1 MLTQTT
7 QEIPYQASSE
17 NLFAAIRD
25 LPDAVWLD
33 SGRPHSIQGRFD
45 IISACPDAV
54 IETQGAISTIV
65 DKDGSRS
72 SEEDPF
78 SLAEQLL
85 EPLLEPL
92 QESLQKSL
100 TEPNLDQNLSDDY
113 PFMGGLIGYFSYDL
127 GRRII
132 DIPSSAEQITD
143 LGDMRIGRFLWALIV
158 DHQKQHSELVFHS
171 HCPESLKTLIR
182 GRLSKPEVID
192 TAGTFKLDQPF
203 SATLSESQYK
213 QSIREIKRFIESGDC
228 YQTNF
233 TQHFSATFSGDLWPA
248 YLALRKAVGSPYSAF
263 WQWRDQALLCVSPER
278 FIKLV
283 DRQAET
289 KPIKGT
295 IKRGSNPQ
303 EDQQRIE
310 TLTSSTKDR
319 AENLMIVDLLRNDLS
334 RNCEPGSIRVPK
346 LFELESFANVHHL
359 VSTVTGVLAEDSTPL
374 DMLRDSFPGGS
385 ITGAPKKRAMEIIEQ
400 LEPVRRSVY
409 CGSIGYISANRNMD
423 SNIAIRT
430 LIADGD
436 KLHCWG
442 GGGIVADSEESQE
455 YQESIDKIKALLEAL
470 ERFI

>member
-1 MLTQTT
+1 MPNLNIQAL
-7 QEIPYQASSE
+7 PYQASSE
-17 NLFAAIRD
+17 TLFAALRD

-33 SGRPHSIQGRFD
+33 SGTPHSIQGRFD
-45 IISACPDAV
+45 IISACPDGIV
-54 IETQGAISTIV
+54 ETRGAISTIV
-65 DKDGSRS
+65 DQHGSRT
-72 SEEDPF
+72 SEQDPF
-78 SLAEQLL
+78 ALAEQLL
-85 EPLLEPL
+85 EPLVD
-92 QESLQKSL
+92 KA
-100 TEPNLDQNLSDDY
+100 LSTDY
-113 PFMGGLIGYFSYDL
+113 PFVGGLIGYFSYDL
-127 GRRII
+127 GRRTI
-132 DIPSSAEQITD
+132 DIPATAKQITQ
-143 LGDMRIGRFLWALIV
+143 LPDMRIGRFLWALVV
-158 DHQKQHSELVFHS
+158 DHQEQRSELVFHPQCS
-171 HCPESLKTLIR
+171 DQLRELISFRLRDLTSTESTDKFTLKQ
-182 GRLSKPEVID
+182 KF
-192 TAGTFKLDQPF
+192 A
-203 SATLSESQYK
+203 ATLSEPQYK
-213 QSIREIKRFIESGDC
+213 EAIRAVKRYIVSGDC

-233 TQHFSATFSGDLWPA
+233 TQHFSAQFSGDLWPA
-248 YLALRKAVGSPYSAF
+248 YMALRQAVGSPYSAF

-278 FIKLV
+278 FISIK

-295 IKRGSNPQ
+295 IKRGCDPEQ
-303 EDQQRIE
+303 DLQHAEQ
-310 TLTSSTKDR
+310 LMASTKDR

-334 RNCEPGSIRVPK
+334 RNSEPGSIRVPK

-359 VSTVTGVLAEDSTPL
+359 VSTVTGVLAENSTPL

-409 CGSIGYISANRNMD
+409 CGSIGYISANQNMD

-436 KLHCWG
+436 TLHCWG